1 MSRRIHTTSLRTL
14 LVALTLVASDV
25 RAAGGVVVI
34 GDARLARLDAPTLE
48 RIYLGRVIEVDGIP
62 VTAVNA
68 NSGSAVR
75 ARFLQAF
82 VKRDDDSYVGYWNV
96 RRYSGLGAPP
106 RELSSSAEIINFV
119 KSTPGAIGYIDE
131 ADVPPGVN
139 VLLK

>member
-1 MSRRIHTTSLRTL
+1 MCNAGLQTL
-14 LVALTLVASDV
+14 LVALAIMAGEA

-34 GDARLARLDAPTLE
+34 GDARLARLDPSTVE
-48 RIYLGRVIEVDGIP
+48 KIYLGRVIEVDGVHI
-62 VTAVNA
+62 TAVNA
-68 NSGSAVR
+68 NSGSTVR
-75 ARFLQAF
+75 NRFLQTF
-82 VKRDDDSYVGYWNV
+82 VKRDDDSYTGYWNV

-131 ADVPPGVN
+131 ADVPPGVS

>member
-1 MSRRIHTTSLRTL
+1 MHKTGLQTI
-14 LVALTLVASDV
+14 LVALTIIGGDV

-48 RIYLGRVIEVDGIP
+48 KIYLGRVVEVDGIH

-75 ARFLQAF
+75 DRFLQTF
-82 VKRDDDSYVGYWNV
+82 VKRDDDSYKGYWTV

-106 RELSSSAEIINFV
+106 RELASSTEVIDFV
-119 KSTPGAIGYIDE
+119 KSTPGAIGYVDE
-131 ADVPPGVN
+131 ADVPQGVS